1 LNIIAP
7 AERFRSQ
14 APGFS
19 MRAWLEWYPL
29 TSAPHNERLL
39 EAVAK
44 VDL

>member
-1 LNIIAP
+1 
-7 AERFRSQ
+7 
-14 APGFS
+14 